1 MPIVRPSRTTSLDR
15 LTPLSRHDSLW
26 LVPVCCAVALTQI
39 TCRAKP
45 PLDAARVRDI
55 DATQSVAALIAA
67 DQHTYAVTLKA
78 QESVRVLVDQHDTD
92 LAMTVV
98 PPAGTPLRTVDT
110 RERGVESVTI
120 LADKSGGVF
129 KIDVRPLSPLS
140 PATNSTA
147 HYDVRLE
154 EPPHLA
160 TSIGEV
166 RQRAE
171 SLASEGKKLT
181 AEATADSQRTA
192 LERLRAS
199 LPLWRQL
206 SDAGGEAAALA
217 MIGDV
222 LHTRGEFEPAETTY
236 LDALALSRQLGDRRQ
251 VGELLNNIGVGH
263 WKRGDL
269 QDAMRYL
276 EEARGEFRS
285 VPLRNGEA
293 ATLTNEGILFFES
306 GDYQQALDRYVA
318 ALKIFQADHDAR
330 GEAYTLNNVGVTYQ
344 SLGDLDAALT
354 YVSRALP
361 RFRDAGDQPAE
372 GRGLVRLA
380 QIQLA
385 RGDTATADATAQ
397 KALSVIHRID
407 DPIAEADALDVM
419 GQIASTNGDTPTALA
434 DHEQALTRYQSV
446 GVRRGEAAALHHLGT
461 LLASTGETAKGLDA
475 LEHALAIRHEAGL
488 RDAEAETLYQIALVQ
503 RKAGKLSYAQARLR
517 AALALT
523 EDVRGRVAG
532 EYSRTTYFAAR
543 QTYFATYI
551 HVLMELHERHPS
563 GRFAAQAF
571 EASERERARS
581 LLDLI
586 GESRTDIRA
595 GVDPALFDR
604 EREQQRQLDFWAYRL
619 AALVDRKGVEDQAAQ
634 VREKIRDVLAD
645 YRETQA
651 RIRAASPR
659 YAALVSPPPLTAE
672 AVQRE
677 VLDPDTILLRY
688 VLGESHSYVWVMTQH
703 SLKAVT
709 LPPKAEIDRLARR
722 VYALVSEKRLPSNA
736 ADLLGRYQ
744 REAEQLSAMLLAPV
758 AGDLRTRRLLI
769 VCDGALQFVPFAALP
784 EPGTRGLMVARYEI
798 VMLPSASTLAVV
810 RRQNA
815 GRAPAP
821 KTVAVLA
828 DPVYEANDPRVGRRA
843 AAAAAEGS
851 VPPPPRLP
859 FSHLEGE
866 SILAMVPASQR
877 YEAFGFAAS
886 RETAMSPILRDYR
899 IVHLAAHAV
908 PDDLHPELSGIVFS
922 LIDARGA
929 PMNGLLRIHDIYDAN
944 LQADLVVLSACQTA
958 IGKDVPG
965 EGLMGLAR
973 GFLSAGAARVV
984 ASQYKVE
991 DEATAELMRAFYE
1004 AMLGSERR
1012 APAAALRVAQMKM
1025 AAHPRWHDPYWWS
1038 AFVITGEPR

>member
-1 MPIVRPSRTTSLDR
+1 MPIVRLSRTPSRYWLIP
-15 LTPLSRHDSLW
+15 LTRHDSFWIAL
-26 LVPVCCAVALTQI
+26 VCCAVPLTQL

-45 PLDAARVRDI
+45 PADAGRGREI

-67 DQHTYAVTLKA
+67 DQHTYRVTLKPR
-78 QESVRVLVDQHDTD
+78 ESVRVLVDQHDTD

-98 PPAGTPLRTVDT
+98 PPEGRPLRRVDT
-110 RERGVESVTI
+110 RERGVESVTL
-120 LADKSGGVF
+120 LADQGGGVYR
-129 KIDVRPLSPLS
+129 IDVRPLSPTAS
-140 PATNSTA
+140 STA

-154 EPPHLA
+154 EPPHPA
-160 TSIGEV
+160 TSLCEV
-166 RQRAE
+166 RQHAE
-171 SLASEGKKLT
+171 SLASEGKQLA
-181 AEATADSQRTA
+181 AEGTADSQRTA
-192 LERLRAS
+192 LQRLRAS
-199 LPLWRQL
+199 LPLWREL
-206 SDAGGEAAALA
+206 SDPGSEAAALA
-217 MIGDV
+217 MIGDM
-222 LHTRGEFEPAETTY
+222 LHSRGEFEPAETVY
-236 LDALALSRQLGDRRQ
+236 LQALTLSRQLSDRRQ

-276 EEARGEFRS
+276 DEALGEFRA
-285 VPLRNGEA
+285 VALRTGEA
-293 ATLTNEGILFFES
+293 ATLTNQGILFFES

-330 GEAYTLNNVGVTYQ
+330 GEAYTLSNVGVTYR

-354 YVSRALP
+354 YVSRSLP
-361 RFRDAGDQPAE
+361 RFRDAGEAVAE
-372 GRGLVRLA
+372 GRALVRLA
-380 QIQLA
+380 QIHLA
-385 RGDTATADATAQ
+385 RGDTPTADATAT
-397 KALSVIHRID
+397 KALAVIRRVD
-407 DPIAEADALDVM
+407 DPFAEADALDVM
-419 GQIASTNGDTPTALA
+419 GQIASANDAMATALA
-434 DHEQALTRYQSV
+434 DHQQALTRYRAI
-446 GVRRGEAAALHHLGT
+446 GVRRGEATALHHLGT
-461 LLASTGETAKGLDA
+461 VLAATGQTAKGLEA
-475 LEHALAIRHEAGL
+475 LERALAIRHEAGL
-488 RDAEAETLYQIALVQ
+488 RDAEAETLYQIAVVQ
-503 RKAGKLSYAQARLR
+503 RNAGKLSQAQARLR

-581 LLDLI
+581 LLDLL
-586 GESRTDIRA
+586 GQSRTDIRA

-604 EREQQRQLDFWAYRL
+604 EREQQRQLDFWSYRL
-619 AALVDRKGVEDQAAQ
+619 AALVDHKGVEDQAAQ

-688 VLGESHSYVWVMTQH
+688 VLGERHSYVWVMTQH

-709 LPPKAEIDRLARR
+709 LPPKGDIDRLARS

-744 REAEQLSAMLLAPV
+744 HDAEQLSAMLLGPV
-758 AGDLRTRRLLI
+758 AGELRARRLLI

-784 EPGTRGLMVARYEI
+784 EPGTHGLMVGRYEI

-815 GRAPAP
+815 GREPAP
-821 KTVAVLA
+821 KTLAVLA
-828 DPVYEANDPRVGRRA
+828 DPVYEVNDPRVGRHLRA
-843 AAAAAEGS
+843 PSGEGS
-851 VPPPPRLP
+851 VTPPSRLL
-859 FSHLEGE
+859 FSRIEGE
-866 SILAMVPASQR
+866 SILAMVPPSQR

-886 RETAMSPILRDYR
+886 RETALSPILRDYR

-908 PDDLHPELSGIVFS
+908 PDDTHPELSGIVFS
-922 LIDARGA
+922 LIDARGM
-929 PMNGLLRIHDIYDAN
+929 PTNGLLRIHDIFDAS

-973 GFLSAGAARVV
+973 GFLSAGASRVV

-1004 AMLGSERR
+1004 AMLGAEHR

-1025 AAHPRWHDPYWWS
+1025 AAQPRWHDPYWWS

>member
-1 MPIVRPSRTTSLDR
+1 
-15 LTPLSRHDSLW
+15 LW
-26 LVPVCCAVALTQI
+26 LVLVCCAAPLT
-39 TCRAKP
+39 TSACRDKP
-45 PLDAARVRDI
+45 SLEAARARDI

-67 DQHTYAVTLKA
+67 DQHTYRVTLKA
-78 QESVRVLVDQHDTD
+78 REAVRVLVDQHDTD

-98 PPAGTPLRTVDT
+98 PPDGRPLRTVDT

-120 LADKSGGVF
+120 LADTNGVF
-129 KIDVRPLSPLS
+129 KIDVRPLSPAAS
-140 PATNSTA
+140 TTA

-160 TSIGEV
+160 TSLGEV

-171 SLASEGKKLT
+171 SLASEGKRL
-181 AEATADSQRTA
+181 ASENNGDSQRTA
-192 LERLRAS
+192 LERLRSS

-206 SDAGGEAAALA
+206 SDAAGEAAALA

-222 LHTRGEFEPAETTY
+222 LHIRGEFEPSETAY
-236 LDALALSRQLGDRRQ
+236 LHALTLSRPLGDHRQ
-251 VGELLNNIGVGH
+251 IGEILNNIGVGH

-269 QDAMRYL
+269 KEATRYF
-276 EEARGEFRS
+276 EEALGEWRSVSFRS
-285 VPLRNGEA
+285 GEA
-293 ATLTNEGILFFES
+293 SALTNQGNLFFES
-306 GDYQQALDRYVA
+306 SDYQQALDRYMA
-318 ALKIFQADHDAR
+318 ALKIFQAEHDPR
-330 GEAYTLNNVGVTYQ
+330 EAYTLNNIGVTYR

-354 YVSRALP
+354 YVSRSLP
-361 RFRDAGDQPAE
+361 RFRDSGEQLPE
-372 GRGLVRLA
+372 GRALVRLG

-385 RGDTATADATAQ
+385 RGDSHTAGATAK
-397 KALSVIHRID
+397 KALGVIRRID
-407 DPIAEADALDVM
+407 DPIAEADALDVL
-419 GQIASTNGDTPTALA
+419 GQIAFASGDMQTALS
-434 DHEQALTRYQSV
+434 DHEQALTRYRAM
-446 GVRRGEAAALHHLGT
+446 GVRRSEATALHHLGT
-461 LLASTGETAKGLDA
+461 VLAATGETARGLDA
-475 LEHALAIRHEAGL
+475 LERALAIRHEAGL

-503 RKAGKLSYAQARLR
+503 RQAGKLSHAQARLR

-543 QTYFATYI
+543 QTYFAAYI

-581 LLDLI
+581 LLDLL
-586 GESRTDIRA
+586 GQSRTDIRA
-595 GVDPALFDR
+595 GVDPSLFDR
-604 EREQQRQLDFWAYRL
+604 EREQQRQLDFWSYRL
-619 AALVDRKGVEDQAAQ
+619 AALVDKKGVEDQAAQ

-645 YRETQA
+645 YRETQS

-659 YAALVSPPPLTAE
+659 YAALTSPPPLSAE

-677 VLDPDTILLRY
+677 VLDADTMLLRY
-688 VLGESHSYVWVMTQH
+688 VLGDRHSYVWVMTQH
-703 SLKAVT
+703 SLKAIT
-709 LPPKAEIDRLARR
+709 LPPKADIDRLARK
-722 VYALVSEKRLPSNA
+722 VYALVSEKRVASNA
-736 ADLLGRYQ
+736 SDLLSRYQ
-744 REAEQLSAMLLAPV
+744 HEAEQLSAMLLGPV
-758 AGDLRTRRLLI
+758 ASDLRTRRLLVI
-769 VCDGALQFVPFAALP
+769 CDGALQYVPFAALP
-784 EPGTRGLMVARYEI
+784 EPGAHGPMVAKYEI
-798 VMLPSASTLAVV
+798 VMLPSASTLAVL

-815 GRAPAP
+815 GRSPAP

-828 DPVYEANDPRVGRRA
+828 DPVYEPNDPRLGRHTPA
-843 AAAAAEGS
+843 AAADAGA
-851 VPPPPRLP
+851 PPPSRLL
-859 FSHLEGE
+859 FSRFEGE
-866 SILAMVPASQR
+866 SILGMVPASQR

-886 RETAMSPILRDYR
+886 RETAISPILRDYR
-899 IVHLAAHAV
+899 IVHFAAHAV
-908 PDDLHPELSGIVFS
+908 PDDTHPELSGIVFS

-929 PMNGLLRIHDIYDAN
+929 PLNGLLRIHDIYDAN

-973 GFLSAGAARVV
+973 GFLSAGASRVV

-991 DEATAELMRAFYE
+991 DEATAELMRVFYE
-1004 AMLGSERR
+1004 SMLGPERR
-1012 APAAALRVAQMKM
+1012 SPAAALRVAQMKM